1 MRVVEVDHF
10 RSPEYDLWLGRRP
23 DGSLLL
29 EGFLKEDGSLK
40 HLVSTVDD
48 TKLITAVDLVW
59 RYGRVIR
66 RPYVLS
72 QACDGS
78 ISAPVFALYLDFC
91 TRHDLDAQ
99 ALHTEAYPEDEV
111 LEPERITTFAHWQG
125 VQIPHTWSAACFLGL
140 LESLTEINCSTL
152 RSTLDEAAAGIAF
165 PGGILERE
173 GYVAFRGTTR
183 TYGPDARFTWGYVIT
198 PTGEQVWRYDPWQSS
213 SGVVPSHY
221 WLSFI
226 AVAARHDGNLGLAR
240 QVVAEAERSARS
252 PTNKAHY
259 RNWLETL
266 RAA

>member
-1 MRVVEVDHF
+1 MRVIEVNHF

-23 DGSLLL
+23 DGSLLM
-29 EGFLKEDGSLK
+29 EGFLKEGESLK

-48 TKLITAVDLVW
+48 TNLVTAVDLVR

-78 ISAPVFALYLDFC
+78 ISAPVYALYLDFC

-99 ALHTEAYPEDEV
+99 TLYAEAYPEDEG
-111 LEPERITTFAHWQG
+111 LEPESITTFARWQG
-125 VQIPHTWSAACFLGL
+125 VQIPNVWTAGCFSGL

-152 RSTLDEAAAGIAF
+152 RSTLDEAAAGISF
-165 PGGILERE
+165 PGGLLERE
-173 GYVAFRGTTR
+173 GYVAFRGATR
-183 TYGPDARFTWGYVIT
+183 PYGPDARFTWGHVIT
-198 PTGEQVWRYDPWQSS
+198 PTGQQVWRYDPWQSS
-213 SGVVPSHY
+213 SGVVPGHY

-226 AVAARHDGNLGLAR
+226 AVAAKRDGNLVLAR
-240 QVVAEAERSARS
+240 RVVAEAERSARS
-252 PTNKAHY
+252 PVNKAHY
-259 RNWLETL
+259 RNWLVTL